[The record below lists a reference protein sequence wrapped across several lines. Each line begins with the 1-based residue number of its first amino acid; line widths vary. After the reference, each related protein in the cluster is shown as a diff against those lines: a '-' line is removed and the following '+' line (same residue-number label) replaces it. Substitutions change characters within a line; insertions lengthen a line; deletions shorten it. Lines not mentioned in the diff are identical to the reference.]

1 MVYFSCSWLFL
12 SEFLVLSLYG
22 GKVLLRE
29 ALNVLSKSSPYA
41 VSTEREES
49 ISADLDSVKNYL
61 YIETDIESDFKN
73 SLTSLSPSDKKIIFL
88 CGSSGDGKSEILTRY
103 SKRFSSLVDFHLDAT
118 HSFRPDTSAIDT
130 LNELFERFE
139 KNSRP
144 LVVGINT
151 GMLGNYSEEGAV
163 ETIKGSIRSFLRK
176 EPHETSH
183 IFLDFESYPKF
194 KLKNDGHSSEFAKAL
209 LERLTASEDNIIRR
223 LYDEELQLAKPDKVL
238 CANYKLLSI
247 PEVQDVIIDILFKAR
262 LMRDQFLTARS
273 LLDFIFNLLAG
284 PHYLFDNLFLGNDNE
299 LAIKILDFDP
309 ANTRSKKLDK
319 FVLARSLGLPD
330 SQFEKY
336 LQFIFSDLDIGIG
349 QKPESYLRLFYIL
362 RNAELIENYHAQFKD
377 DFAERLID
385 KYSEVWNLH
394 YKFDGDLE
402 IKKRIRH
409 FYRDILIAAV
419 HKYNNRNAPE
429 LEKGQ
434 FLISSHNG
442 YQVAADIDIS
452 ADLSSIQSH
461 NKADAS
467 YFTAYLKIGDK
478 SINIPININL
488 VGLMEKIVAG
498 YRPNKHDK
506 NTVMLLDELIDE
518 LTDIAADSNTLLV
531 IKGNKRFKVK
541 NADDEFQVN
550 GV

>member
-1 MVYFSCSWLFL
+1 M
-12 SEFLVLSLYG
+12 
-22 GKVLLRE
+22 LLRR
-29 ALNVLSKSSPYA
+29 ALSVLSKSSPYA
-41 VSTEREES
+41 VSTERDES
-49 ISADLDSVKNYL
+49 ISADLDAVKNYL
-61 YIETDIESDFKN
+61 YLETDIESDFKKV
-73 SLTSLSPSDKKIIFL
+73 LTLLSPSDKKIIFL

-103 SKRFSSLVDFHLDAT
+103 SKKFSNQVDFHLDAT

-139 KNSRP
+139 ENSRP

-163 ETIKGSIRSFLRK
+163 ESIKGSIRSFLSK
-176 EPHETSH
+176 NPHEPNHT
-183 IFLDFESYPKF
+183 FLDFESYPKF
-194 KLKNDGHSSEFAKAL
+194 KLKDDGHTSEFAKAL
-209 LERLTASEDNIIRR
+209 LERITAHEDNIIRQF
-223 LYDEELQLAKPDKVL
+223 YDKELELAKPDKIL
-238 CANYKLLSI
+238 CTNYRLLSI

-284 PHYLFDNLFLGNDNE
+284 PNYLFDNLFLGNDNE
-299 LAIKILDFDP
+299 LALKILDFDP
-309 ANTRSKKLDK
+309 ANARSKKLDK
-319 FVLARSLGLPD
+319 FILARSLGLPD
-330 SQFEKY
+330 SEFEKY
-336 LQFIFSDLDIGIG
+336 LQFISSNIGIELG
-349 QKPESYLRLFYIL
+349 LKPESYLRLFYIL
-362 RNAELIENYHAQFKD
+362 RNAELGENYHAQFKD

-394 YKFDGDLE
+394 YKYDGDLE

-409 FYRDILIAAV
+409 FYRDILIASV
-419 HKYNNRNAPE
+419 HKYNNRNAPV

-452 ADLSSIQSH
+452 ADLSAIQSH
-461 NKADAS
+461 NESNAS

-478 SINIPININL
+478 SVNIPVNINL

-518 LTDIAADSNTLLV
+518 LTDIAADSNTLHVL
-531 IKGNKRFKVK
+531 KGKKRFKV
-541 NADDEFQVN
+541 NYADDEFQVN